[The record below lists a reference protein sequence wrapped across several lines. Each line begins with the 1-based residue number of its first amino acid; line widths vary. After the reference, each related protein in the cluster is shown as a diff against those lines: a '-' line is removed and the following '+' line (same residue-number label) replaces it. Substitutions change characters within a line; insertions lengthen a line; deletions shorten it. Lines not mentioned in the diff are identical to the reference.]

1 MDESVGPD
9 HLIGLMRRAVAGDNV
24 ALEDLLARLYTPI
37 SRFLRRRFGGDPH
50 AESWIDDLTQET
62 LLRVIRFLGDCSA
75 TSNGQLMAWVLV
87 IARRVSIDWLRS
99 PDMRKGKSF
108 ISMEGDELAGHASSE
123 AWDPPADRSNLL
135 LKDVLLSTLAASHDV
150 LPEPTQRLIWLHVIL
165 GASWPEIGQAMH
177 MTAYAA
183 KRRWQRAQNRLR
195 KEIIR
200 RIHELPEGDRAPL
213 VPTMRRLG
221 IEL

>member
-1 MDESVGPD
+1 MDELVSPD
-9 HLIGLMRRAVAGDNV
+9 HLIGLMQRAVAGDNV

-37 SRFLRRRFGGDPH
+37 SRFLRRRFGSDP
-50 AESWIDDLTQET
+50 EVEGWIDDLTQET

-87 IARRVSIDWLRS
+87 IARRVAINWLRA
-99 PDMRKGKSF
+99 PDQKKWKRF
-108 ISMEGDELAGHASSE
+108 ISMEGDEYTGKILSE
-123 AWDPPADRSNLL
+123 QCDPLVDPTNQRLDKVFRST
-135 LKDVLLSTLAASHDV
+135 VAASHDV
-150 LPEPTQRLIWLHVIL
+150 LPEPTQQLIWLHVIL
-165 GASWPEIGQAMH
+165 GASWTEIGQAMH
-177 MTAYAA
+177 TTSYAA

-200 RIHELPEGDRAPL
+200 RINELPEGDRAPL
-213 VPTMRRLG
+213 VPIMRRLG